1 MDVSGK
7 WLLETIYPDLM
18 VMLKVRE
25 VFYSGK
31 TQFQQVEVLGSDI
44 YGRSLVLDGK
54 TQSTERDEHIYH
66 ESLVHPG
73 MLMHPEPKLVFI
85 GGGGEGGTLREV
97 LAHHSVS
104 QAVMVDLDQEVVDLC
119 REYLPNHHQGSFDDP
134 RVALHHEDARAY
146 LQNTSEQ
153 FDVMIMDLVDPLEG
167 GTAGLLYTQEYYQ
180 IAKSRLK
187 PDGILVTQSGPAGLI
202 SFEECFTT
210 IFNTLSHVF
219 GYARPYQIHVPS
231 FQTLWGFTLASDTEL
246 PDLASLSG
254 NPGDQVDGLI
264 DRRLSKSLRIYDGE
278 THRSMFSLPKFLRL
292 GIGDE
297 TRINRDDAPVF
308 MV

>member
-31 TQFQQVEVLGSDI
+31 TQFQQVEVLGSDV

-73 MLMHPEPKLVFI
+73 MLMHPEPKRVFI
-85 GGGGEGGTLREV
+85 AGGGEGGTLREV

-104 QAVMVDLDQEVVDLC
+104 EAVMVDLDREVVDLC

-146 LQNTSEQ
+146 LQDSDEQ

-180 IAKSRLK
+180 IAKSRLN
-187 PDGILVTQSGPAGLI
+187 PNGILVTQSGPAGLI
-202 SFEECFTT
+202 SFQECFTT
-210 IFNTLSHVF
+210 IFNTLSQVF
-219 GYARPYQIHVPS
+219 GYTSPYQVHVPS

-246 PDLASLSG
+246 PHFAT
-254 NPGDQVDGLI
+254 PDQVNGLI
-264 DRRLSKSLRIYDGE
+264 DRRLSKSLRFYDGE

-292 GIGDE
+292 GMGGE